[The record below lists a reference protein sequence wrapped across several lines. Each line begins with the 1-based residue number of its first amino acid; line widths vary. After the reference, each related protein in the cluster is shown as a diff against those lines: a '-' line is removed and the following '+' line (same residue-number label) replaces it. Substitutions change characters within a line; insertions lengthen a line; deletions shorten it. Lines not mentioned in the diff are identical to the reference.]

1 MVYIFFIPMF
11 YLSMLLTVSRS
22 DTPIRTLSQILLYTE
37 DLSFTNIGTFT
48 SIQLDLFYLLISSI
62 VLLI

>member
-1 MVYIFFIPMF
+1 MF